1 MIKQKTKNNS
11 IFETIEKKTDMS
23 IVGEKRNEEKVL
35 FTGLEGKM
43 LFVKVGNADYPASD
57 GDIGEI
63 ENKLNGLMNDLG
75 IKCLVFVTH
84 HLVEV
89 EIIK

>member
-23 IVGEKRNEEKVL
+23 IVSEKRNEEKVL
-35 FTGLEGKM
+35 FSGLEGKM
-43 LFVKVGNADYPASD
+43 LFVRVGNADHPATD

-63 ENKLNGLMNDLG
+63 ETKLNGLMNDLE